1 MNFQDRSFDD
11 WLAKGPHEDLPSGG
25 TVKGPR
31 PATHAEA
38 MRLDREATERRTAAI
53 ARLMAWG
60 GK

>member
-1 MNFQDRSFDD
+1 MNFQDRSYDD
-11 WLAKGPHEDLPSGG
+11 WRAKGPHEDLPSGG

-31 PATHAEA
+31 PASREEA
-38 MRLDREATERRTAAI
+38 RRLDREAAERRAATL